1 MHASDVSLIST
12 CLSQPQFLPFTGPAH
27 YSIYNH
33 EFDERYVDAVKMK
46 YNLCDIMAG
55 EFKPVNCDL

>member
-12 CLSQPQFLPFTGPAH
+12 CISQPQFLSFTRPAR
-27 YSIYNH
+27 YSIYNP

-46 YNLCDIMAG
+46 NNLVDTMAG
-55 EFKPVNCDL
+55 GFKPVNCDL